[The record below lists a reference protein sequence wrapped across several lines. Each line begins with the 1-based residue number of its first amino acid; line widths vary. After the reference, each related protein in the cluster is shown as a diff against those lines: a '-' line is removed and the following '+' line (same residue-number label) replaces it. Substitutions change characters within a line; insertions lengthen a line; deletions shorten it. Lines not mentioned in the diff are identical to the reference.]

1 MYLKLGLL
9 KQKHPFATLPY
20 ESSYSHPPLQGIKY
34 PDYYMKLR
42 ILKDN

>member
-1 MYLKLGLL
+1 MYLNLEQL
-9 KQKHPFATLPY
+9 KQKHPFATFPY

-34 PDYYMKLR
+34 PDYYTKLR